1 MAAAQQWRSCTLG
14 ASSAAPHL
22 GDHLSDE
29 CGAAR
34 QRVQLV
40 LADVKHRLVALQ
52 LGRKGVREL
61 GGMLARAVGGDRC

>member
-1 MAAAQQWRSCTLG
+1 MAATQEWGSCRLG
-14 ASSAAPHL
+14 AGGGAPHL
-22 GDHLSDE
+22 GDHLGDE

-61 GGMLARAVGGDRC
+61 GGMFARAVGGDRC